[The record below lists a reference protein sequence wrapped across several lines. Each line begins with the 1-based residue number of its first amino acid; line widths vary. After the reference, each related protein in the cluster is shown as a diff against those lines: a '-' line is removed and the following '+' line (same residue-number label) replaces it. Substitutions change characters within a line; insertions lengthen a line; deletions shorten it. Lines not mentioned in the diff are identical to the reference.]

1 MPMDCRA
8 ALVHEIPHQLPG
20 YDRYHDARVELSYL
34 GQNQVYLPFMGRQI
48 LDQFQSGVP
57 DSYVASWDEGD
68 PAHFFNAYFGV
79 DLVGVTDLQT
89 QRDNWR
95 LVEPMYVLPE
105 CQRQGIGRKLWEACR
120 VAARADGARGLR
132 VVALKQNEMA
142 NQFYSVALGLPQVGT
157 ETLTIGS
164 HSFPAVRYEIAFG

>member
-1 MPMDCRA
+1 MPKDCRT
-8 ALVHEIPHQLPG
+8 ALVHEIPHHRPA
-20 YDRYHDARVELSYL
+20 YDRYHQARIQVSTI

-48 LDQFQSGVP
+48 LDQFQSGI
-57 DSYVASWDEGD
+57 SGAYATSWDEGD
-68 PAHFFNAYFGV
+68 SAHFFNAYVGG

-89 QRDNWR
+89 QPDNWR

-120 VAARADGARGLR
+120 IAARADGAKGLR

-142 NQFYSVALGLPQVGT
+142 NHFYAVALGLPEAGT
-157 ETLTIGS
+157 EALTVGS
-164 HSFPAVRYEIAFG
+164 MVFPAVRYEIAFR